1 MVFLSNLRER
11 FANCHSS
18 AWRFEAQPTYTMP
31 GEQDELELW
40 RAGKPMPE
48 GFNSAWHERVSGYV
62 ERGVSMGRVRVVRR
76 PLTEYLRHQFEWAI
90 PGNIKAGEDIRVLDL
105 TELDLD
111 LPSQDFW
118 LFDDEIVV
126 DLNFNPDGTMIN
138 REQLENPDLSKYRK
152 WRDTA
157 LAHAVPFHEFNA
169 GT

>member
-1 MVFLSNLRER
+1 MILSNLRER
-11 FANCHSS
+11 FANCQRS
-18 AWRFEAQPTYTMP
+18 AWRFEAQPTYAMP
-31 GEQDELELW
+31 GEQDDLELW
-40 RAGKPMPE
+40 RAGEPMPE

-76 PLTEYLRHQFEWAI
+76 PITEYLRHQFEWAI
-90 PGNIKAGEDIRVLDL
+90 PGNIKAGEDIRILDL
-105 TELDLD
+105 TDLELD

-118 LFDDEIVV
+118 LFDDQIVV

-138 REQLENPDLSKYRK
+138 REQLENPDLSKYLK

-157 LAHAVPFHEFNA
+157 LAHSVAFHDFHA